1 MRGERR
7 RSMRRRVLESSVMRP
22 SGTCRLL
29 IEGASDALSEKE
41 EEEEEEEVAMLQPL
55 QSN

>member
-1 MRGERR
+1 
-7 RSMRRRVLESSVMRP
+7 MRRRVLESSVMRP